1 MNNNGKDE
9 IGSFILAKSKE
20 FDFSHKNIFL
30 MNKLLV
36 GMKEKFKPQLFS
48 KISGATALLFYIL
61 RDALEFCG
69 VLVTEKTQKIRI
81 YDNLIFYKNIIDNL
95 ERFIDFL
102 SQIDVS

>member
-48 KISGATALLFYIL
+48 KISEDTALLFFII
-61 RDALEFCG
+61 REALEFCG
-69 VLVTEKTQKIRI
+69 VLVTEKTPKIRI